1 MTVEKIRTAAI
12 QVLVEYMGI
21 GAEFA
26 VDDAMDEISKTLNF
40 ERDPKFFE
48 MYFFVALKKMLPPE
62 VPFEKVKDEILK
74 ALKA

>member
-26 VDDAMDEISKTLNF
+26 VDDAMDEINKTLNF

-48 MYFFVALKKMLPPE
+48 MYFFVALKKLLPPE
-62 VPFEKVKDEILK
+62 VPFAKVKDATLK